1 MKDYSYEKELRKLF
15 LIAINDER
23 VLMQLDDKTRA
34 DFRQLR
40 YRMRKNTVGE
50 STMRKVVEKYLNKR
64 VIIVDV

>member
-50 STMRKVVEKYLNKR
+50 STMRRVVEKYLNKR

>member
-23 VLMQLDDKTRA
+23 VLFNLDDKERA
-34 DFRQLR
+34 EFRQLR

-64 VIIVDV
+64 VIIVDN